1 MRDSIDEVTSP
12 AGALPL
18 TGAVAV
24 EEREHIPAK
33 AAPGGDDKAK
43 VSKGF
48 ITMLG
53 VGFFASYVAFVTP
66 VAISLAIQV
75 KALAPENEEYLGLV
89 LGLGSFAALLVGPLG
104 GQLSDRTRSRL
115 GRRRPWLIA
124 GSVIGFVGLAVMASA
139 PNIPLLGLGWII
151 AHIGWSL
158 VVSNFGIIQADRLPA
173 SQRGKVGAITGF
185 AGMVAPVAGALIGGL
200 VATQPFL
207 LFLLPGA
214 IGLVGVL
221 IFAVFY
227 KDQDSRALTFD
238 TRLTPKV
245 VLGKYVYSPKK
256 YPDFSW
262 NFLGRFLFNF
272 GLTLATSFTAFFF
285 AQRLGIPV
293 HEIGGTAAI
302 VGGLGIP
309 ATVAGVFFGGFLSDK
324 IRRRKA
330 FVLGSGVLYAIG
342 AITTILGPD
351 LPILLVGSVTCNIA
365 IGVFSAVDQA
375 LILDVLPE
383 RDTEAGRFMSIV
395 AFSTNIPHA
404 IAPIVGAGLISIGA
418 VAGGDKNYTMV
429 YVAAAILTIFGGI
442 AILKVKA
449 VR

>member
-1 MRDSIDEVTSP
+1 MRDSIDEVP
-12 AGALPL
+12 VP
-18 TGAVAV
+18 TGAPPLAGGVAG
-24 EEREHIPAK
+24 EGTEHISAA
-33 AAPGGDDKAK
+33 AAPGGDDRPK

-75 KALAPENEEYLGLV
+75 KALAPNNEEYLGLI
-89 LGLGSFAALLVGPLG
+89 LGLGSLAALVVGPLG
-104 GQLSDRTRSRL
+104 GQLADRTRSRL

-124 GSVIGFVGLAVMASA
+124 GSIIGLAGLAVMASA
-139 PNIPLLGLGWII
+139 PTVPLLGLGWII

-158 VVSNFGIIQADRLPA
+158 AVTNFGVIQADRLPE

-185 AGMVAPVAGALIGGL
+185 ASMVAPVCGAVIGGL

-221 IFAVFY
+221 IFVVFY
-227 KDQDSRALTFD
+227 KDDDSRALTFD
-238 TRLTPKV
+238 TRLTPGL
-245 VLGKYVYSPKK
+245 VLAKYVYNPRK

-262 NFLGRFLFNF
+262 NFLARIFFNF
-272 GLTLATSFTAFFF
+272 GLTLATSFTVFFF
-285 AQRLGIPV
+285 SQRLGIPV
-293 HEIGGTAAI
+293 NEIGGTMATL
-302 VGGLGIP
+302 GGLGIL
-309 ATVAGVFFGGFLSDK
+309 ATIAGVFFGGFLSDK

-330 FVLGSGVLYAIG
+330 FVVGSGVLFALG
-342 AITTILGPD
+342 AIMTMLAYD
-351 LPILLVGSVTCNIA
+351 LPILVVGMITCNIA

-383 RDTEAGRFMSIV
+383 REAEAGRFMNIV
-395 AFSTNIPHA
+395 AFSTNIPHS
-404 IAPIVGAGLISIGA
+404 IAPIIGAGLLSIGA
-418 VAGGDKNYTMV
+418 GAGGDKNYSIV
-429 YVAAAILTIFGGI
+429 YVAAALFTILGGI
-442 AILKVKA
+442 AVLKVKS